1 MKNAKD
7 VENPL
12 NLNVLSAIG
21 SIMQCLCQLS
31 WRKTMGQ
38 MVKMERKAAT
48 KPLILVCKC
57 KLPLFPGSAQ
67 AVPLEISRDEWDFCS
82 MHGCSGSCTVR
93 CFTLCTAD
101 GSWEVQPRHWSLHTY
116 THKKNKYIYCVCHQA
131 LAELLWEPL
140 TGLYPGVCA
149 LHPCMSLAHH
159 MSRVALPAHGRSQI
173 SDTKPSGPL
182 LSPFFA
188 DSPTDQTHLFPGC
201 GYCDLAEFKSNFLRI
216 DNHWK

>member
-48 KPLILVCKC
+48 KPLILVCEC

-82 MHGCSGSCTVR
+82 MRGCSGSCAAR

-116 THKKNKYIYCVCHQA
+116 THKKINTYIVCVTRPWQSCSGSPSLGCIRVHVHFI
-131 LAELLWEPL
+131 LACPWHITWAGLL
-140 TGLYPGVCA
+140 YQ
-149 LHPCMSLAHH
+149 H
-159 MSRVALPAHGRSQI
+159 M
-173 SDTKPSGPL
+173 
-182 LSPFFA
+182 
-188 DSPTDQTHLFPGC
+188 DSH
-201 GYCDLAEFKSNFLRI
+201 R
-216 DNHWK
+216 